1 MKRSTWV
8 TIAMVVVLTG
18 FMVVFLLFSMDSL
31 VTMAVEKY
39 GSEALQAKVTLDK
52 TKISATSGKGTLKG
66 LQVENPKGF
75 ETDTAFKLEEI
86 SLQLDVG
93 SITKGTVVI
102 KEIIITAPEITYE
115 MSPEGS
121 NLDALQRN
129 VAIQTR
135 GGKRKSA
142 DSGSPAK
149 PKKSGK
155 KLIIDSIVII
165 DGKINVSA
173 VGLQG
178 QKMSVK
184 LPKVQLA
191 GIGRDTGGA
200 SPSEV
205 IKKLIDAINAAA
217 GGAVKTLDLGKVLG
231 NVEGIAEGAKE
242 ALEKGGADLVEKN
255 AGAIGDAVK
264 GLLGK

>member
-8 TIAMVVVLTG
+8 TIGMVAVLTG

-39 GSEALQAKVTLDK
+39 GSEALQAEVTLDG
-52 TKISATSGKGTLKG
+52 TKISATSGRGTLKG
-66 LQVENPKGF
+66 LTVANPKGF

-93 SITKGTVVI
+93 TLTKKTVVI

-129 VAIQTR
+129 AAIQAR
-135 GGKRKSA
+135 GGKRKSSDA
-142 DSGSPAK
+142 DTPVRS
-149 PKKSGK
+149 KKKGK
-155 KLIIDSIVII
+155 KLIIDSIVIR

-173 VGLQG
+173 MGLKG
-178 QKMSVK
+178 QKMTVK

-200 SPSEV
+200 SPGEV
-205 IKKLIDAINAAA
+205 IKKLIDAINVAA
-217 GGAVKTLDLGKVLG
+217 GGAVKTLDLGKVLD
-231 NVEGIAEGAKE
+231 NVKGTDEVKE
-242 ALEKGGADLVEKN
+242 ILGKGGADLIEKN
-255 AGAIGDAVK
+255 AGAIGNAVK

>member
-1 MKRSTWV
+1 MKRSIWV
-8 TIAMVVVLTG
+8 TLAMVVVLTG

-31 VTMAVEKY
+31 VTMAIEKY
-39 GSEALQAKVTLDK
+39 GSEALDAKVTLDE

-66 LQVENPKGF
+66 LEVGNPKGF
-75 ETDTAFKLEEI
+75 ETDTAFKLGEI

-93 SITKGTVVI
+93 SITKDTVII
-102 KEIIITAPEITYE
+102 KEIIISAPEITYE
-115 MSPEGS
+115 MGTDGS

-129 VAIQTR
+129 ATGQT
-135 GGKRKSA
+135 GGGQGKGSDAGRPVKS
-142 DSGSPAK
+142 
-149 PKKSGK
+149 KKSGK
-155 KLIIDSIVII
+155 KLIIDNLII
-165 DGKINVSA
+165 LDGKINVSA

-191 GIGRDTGGA
+191 GIGRDKGGA
-200 SPSEV
+200 TPGEV
-205 IKKLIDAINAAA
+205 IKKLIDAINIAA
-217 GGAVKTLDLGKVLG
+217 GGAVKTLDLGKVLD
-231 NVEGIAEGAKE
+231 NVEGVAEVKE
-242 ALEKGGADLVEKN
+242 ILGKGGAELVEKN

>member
-39 GSEALQAKVTLDK
+39 GSEALQAKVTLDD

-66 LQVENPKGF
+66 LTVGNPKGF
-75 ETDTAFKLEEI
+75 ETETAFKLGEI
-86 SLQLDVG
+86 SLQLAVG
-93 SITKGTVVI
+93 SITKDTVII
-102 KEIIITAPEITYE
+102 KEIVIAAPEITYE
-115 MSPEGS
+115 LGADGS
-121 NLDALQRN
+121 NLDTLQKN
-129 VAIQTR
+129 VAGQA
-135 GGKRKSA
+135 GGGQGKSSDA
-142 DSGSPAK
+142 GSPQK
-149 PKKSGK
+149 SKKNGK
-155 KLIIDSIVII
+155 KLIIDSLII
-165 DGKINVSA
+165 RDGKINVSA

-184 LPKVQLA
+184 LPKVQLS
-191 GIGRDTGGA
+191 GIGRDKGGA
-200 SPSEV
+200 TPAEV

-217 GGAVKTLDLGKVLG
+217 GGAVKTLGIGKVLE
-231 NVEGIAEGAKE
+231 NVEGMAEGAKE
-242 ALEKGGADLVEKN
+242 VLEKGGSEMIEKK
-255 AGAIGDAVK
+255 AGELGDAMK

>member
-8 TIAMVVVLTG
+8 TIGMVAVLTG
-18 FMVVFLLFSMDSL
+18 LMVIFLIFSMDSL

-39 GSEALQAKVTLDK
+39 GSEALQTKVTLDQ

-66 LQVENPKGF
+66 LTVENPKGF
-75 ETDTAFKLEEI
+75 ETGAAFKLGEI

-93 SITKGTVVI
+93 SITKSTVLI
-102 KEIIITAPEITYE
+102 KEIVITAPEITYE
-115 MSPEGS
+115 IGADGS

-129 VAIQTR
+129 VARET
-135 GGKRKSA
+135 GGGEETGSGAAPPEKSNEN
-142 DSGSPAK
+142 
-149 PKKSGK
+149 GK
-155 KLIIDSIVII
+155 KLIIDNLII
-165 DGKINVSA
+165 RDGKVNVSA
-173 VGLQG
+173 VGLKG
-178 QKMSVK
+178 KEMTVN

-200 SPSEV
+200 SPGEV
-205 IKKLIDAINAAA
+205 VKKLIDAINASA
-217 GGAVKTLDLGKVLG
+217 GGAVKTLDLGKVIG
-231 NVEGIAEGAKE
+231 NVKGMAEGARE
-242 ALEKGGADLVEKN
+242 VLEKGGADLVEKK

>member
-1 MKRSTWV
+1 MKRSTWI

-18 FMVVFLLFSMDSL
+18 LMAVFLLFSMDSL

-52 TKISATSGKGTLKG
+52 TKISATSGKGTLTG
-66 LQVENPKGF
+66 LTVGNPRGF
-75 ETDTAFKLEEI
+75 ETDSAFELGEI

-93 SITKGTVVI
+93 SITKDTVII
-102 KEIIITAPEITYE
+102 KEIIISAPEITYE
-115 MSPEGS
+115 MGTSGS
-121 NLDALQRN
+121 NLDALQKN
-129 VAIQTR
+129 VGGQT
-135 GGKRKSA
+135 GGGSGTSSDTKKPVKSN
-142 DSGSPAK
+142 K
-149 PKKSGK
+149 NGK
-155 KLIIDSIVII
+155 KLIIDSVII
-165 DGKINVSA
+165 RDGKINVSA
-173 VGLQG
+173 VGLKG

-191 GIGRDTGGA
+191 GIGRDEGGA
-200 SPSEV
+200 SPAEV

-231 NVEGIAEGAKE
+231 QVEGVAEVKE
-242 ALEKGGADLVEKN
+242 ILEKGGADLVEKN